1 MDAGIHRLI
10 EAIHA
15 SPHRCVVAVTG
26 GGAQAIAQMLNV
38 PGGSRTVLEAV
49 VPYHEQALI
58 DFLGHRPDS
67 FCSAE
72 TALAMAV
79 RAHERARWL
88 TPGEDVSGLGCTAS
102 LVTDRPKRGEHRL
115 HVATHSALG
124 SRIASLTLTK
134 GARDREGEE
143 TVVDAVLLNLL
154 AEACGM
160 VERIPLP
167 LLPGEELQIH
177 QPPANDAWSQFLRG
191 DVPTIVIEVDGRMRT
206 DAERP
211 TLLLPGSFNPTHDGH
226 WKIAEA
232 AACMI
237 GAKPAFELSI
247 TNVDKP
253 PLAAEEIRRRAA
265 QFIGRA
271 SLWLT
276 RAPTF
281 VEKSAL
287 FPGVCFVLGA
297 DTALRLVQ
305 PRYYQDSEQ
314 LMTKALETMRTRGC
328 RFLVA
333 GRADESGRFVELQH
347 VAIREPFCDLFT
359 AIPETACRVDLSSTQ
374 LRQGEGAGNVN
385 VWGYGEE

>member
-1 MDAGIHRLI
+1 LIDRIMDAAILRMI

-15 SPHRCVVAVTG
+15 SSRRCVVAVTG
-26 GGAQAIAQMLNV
+26 GGAQAIALFLDV

-49 VPYHEQALI
+49 VPYHEQALV

-79 RAHERARWL
+79 RAHGRARWL
-88 TPGEDVSGLGCTAS
+88 VPGEDVLGLGCTAS

-115 HVATHSALG
+115 HVATHSSLG
-124 SRIASLTLTK
+124 SRVASLTLIK

-143 TVVDAVLLNLL
+143 AVVDAVLLNLL
-154 AEACGM
+154 AEACG
-160 VERIPLP
+160 VSERLTLP
-167 LLPGEELQIH
+167 LLPGEELQI
-177 QPPANDAWSQFLRG
+177 QQLLARDAWSRFVTG
-191 DVPTIVIEVDGRMRT
+191 EIASIAVEVDGRMRG

-211 TLLLPGSFNPTHDGH
+211 SILLPGSFNPVHEGH
-226 WKIAEA
+226 WKLAEA
-232 AACMI
+232 AARMA
-237 GAKPAFELSI
+237 GAKAAFELSI

-253 PLAAEEIRRRAA
+253 PLPPEEIRRRAD
-265 QFIGRA
+265 QFVWRA
-271 SLWLT
+271 ALWLT

-287 FPGVCFVLGA
+287 FPGACFVVGA

-305 PRYYQDSEQ
+305 PRYYQDSAER
-314 LMTKALETMRTRGC
+314 MTEALEAIRTRGC

-333 GRADESGRFVELQH
+333 GRVEASGRFLELEQL
-347 VAIREPFCDLFT
+347 AIPEAFHDLFT
-359 AIPETACRVDLSSTQ
+359 AILETVCRVDLSSTQ
-374 LRQGEGAGNVN
+374 LRQSAEAGNVN
-385 VWGYGEE
+385 V

>member
-1 MDAGIHRLI
+1 MDVTTRRLI
-10 EAIHA
+10 EGIHA
-15 SPHRCVVAVTG
+15 SPCRCVVAVTG
-26 GGAQAIAQMLNV
+26 GGTQAIAHMLDV
-38 PGGSRTVLEAV
+38 PGGSRTILEAV
-49 VPYHEQALI
+49 VPYHEQAVVE
-58 DFLGHRPDS
+58 FLGRRPDS

-79 RAHERARWL
+79 RAHDKARWL
-88 TPGEDVSGLGCTAS
+88 TPGEDVLGLGCTAS

-143 TVVDAVLLNLL
+143 TIVDAVLLNLL
-154 AEACGM
+154 AEACG
-160 VERIPLP
+160 VPERLPLP
-167 LLPGEELQIH
+167 LLPGEELQHHH
-177 QPPANDAWSQFLRG
+177 QSANDAWSRFLRG
-191 DVPTIVIEVDGRMRT
+191 EVAAIAIELDGRIRT

-211 TLLLPGSFNPTHDGH
+211 GLLLPGSFNPIHDGH
-226 WKIAEA
+226 WRLADT
-232 AACMI
+232 AACMV
-237 GAKPAFELSI
+237 GAKAAFELSI

-265 QFIGRA
+265 QFTWRA
-271 SLWLT
+271 PLWLT

-287 FPGVCFVLGA
+287 FPGVCFIVGA

-305 PRYYQDSEQ
+305 PRYYQDSAERR
-314 LMTKALETMRTRGC
+314 TEALETIRQRGC

-333 GRADESGRFVELQH
+333 GRAEPSGRFVELEH
-347 VAIREPFCDLFT
+347 VDIPRAFRDLFT
-359 AIPETACRVDLSSTQ
+359 AIPEAACRVDLSSTQ
-374 LRQGEGAGNVN
+374 LRQRSDQDKLQS
-385 VWGYGEE
+385 

>member
-1 MDAGIHRLI
+1 
-10 EAIHA
+10 
-15 SPHRCVVAVTG
+15 
-26 GGAQAIAQMLNV
+26 
-38 PGGSRTVLEAV
+38 
-49 VPYHEQALI
+49 
-58 DFLGHRPDS
+58 DS

-88 TPGEDVSGLGCTAS
+88 TPGEDVLGLGCTAS

-143 TVVDAVLLNLL
+143 AVVDAVLLNLL
-154 AEACGM
+154 AEACC
-160 VERIPLP
+160 VPERVPLP
-167 LLPGEELQIH
+167 LLPGEELQLH
-177 QPPANDAWSQFLRG
+177 QPPANDAWSRFLRG
-191 DVPTIVIEVDGRMRT
+191 EVAAIAIELDGRMRT

-211 TLLLPGSFNPTHDGH
+211 ALLLPGSFNPIHDGH
-226 WKIAEA
+226 WKLAETA
-232 AACMI
+232 ASMV
-237 GAKPAFELSI
+237 GARAAFELSI

-253 PLAAEEIRRRAA
+253 PLPAEEISRRAA
-265 QFIGRA
+265 QFTWRA
-271 SLWLT
+271 PLWLT

-287 FPGVCFVLGA
+287 FPGICFVVGA

-305 PRYYQDSEQ
+305 PRYYQDSVER
-314 LMTKALETMRTRGC
+314 MTEALETMRARGC

-333 GRADESGRFVELQH
+333 GRVEASGRFLELEQL
-347 VAIREPFCDLFT
+347 AIPEQFRDLFT
-359 AIPETACRVDLSSTQ
+359 AIPEAVCRVDLSSTQ
-374 LRQGEGAGNVN
+374 LRQGTSAGNVN
-385 VWGYGEE
+385 V